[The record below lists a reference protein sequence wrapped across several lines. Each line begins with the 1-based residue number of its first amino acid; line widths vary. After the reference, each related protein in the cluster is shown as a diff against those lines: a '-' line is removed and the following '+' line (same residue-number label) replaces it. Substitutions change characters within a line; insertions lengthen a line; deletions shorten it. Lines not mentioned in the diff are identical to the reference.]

1 MNYTYKFADGT
12 TKEIEIS
19 EIFMAEINELER
31 VEYNNNHRETR
42 RHVSLES
49 FNLDDGLFASH
60 VDIEAETENK
70 ERYALLHAAIKRL
83 PPKQR
88 HLIYSIYFQGISIK
102 EYAKRQDVTHFAIY
116 KRLNTIYE
124 KLKNFNK

>member
-12 TKEIEIS
+12 TNVIEIS
-19 EIFMAEINELER
+19 EMFMAEINELER
-31 VEYNNNHRETR
+31 KENNNNHRETR

-49 FNLDDGLFASH
+49 FNLDDGLFAAH

-70 ERYALLHAAIKRL
+70 EQYALLHSAIKRL

-88 HLIYSIYFQGISIK
+88 CLIYSIYFQDVPIN
-102 EYAKRQDVTHFAIY
+102 EYAKRQGVTQSAIC
-116 KRLNTIYE
+116 KRLNTIYD

>member
-1 MNYTYKFADGT
+1 MNYTYKFADGSST
-12 TKEIEIS
+12 EIEIS
-19 EIFMAEINELER
+19 EILMAEINELER
-31 VEYNNNHRETR
+31 AEYNNKQRETR
-42 RHVSLES
+42 RHVSLEA
-49 FNLDDGLFASH
+49 FNLDDGLFAAYL
-60 VDIEAETENK
+60 DIEAEIENK
-70 ERYALLHAAIKRL
+70 ERNALLHAAIKRL

-102 EYAKRQDVTHFAIY
+102 EYAKRQGVTHSAIS